1 MVYFLSHL
9 KNLLVKVWDI
19 LEFLNFILQSH
30 AFLKLHLNYAKF
42 REVSRIVCTMLL
54 ISCPSACDDATR
66 SLSPCEFPILRL
78 FPFFLH
84 CSRHHFFSRYSSRF
98 ASLFMSFFP
107 LFSSQFQGD
116 QWQWTSRCHDFF
128 FVWKLFMPL
137 SRTLTIAFF
146 HYILHRSGLSFLS
159 SIPSNSMRS
168 EYY

>member
-42 REVSRIVCTMLL
+42 REVSHIVCTMLL

-84 CSRHHFFSRYSSRF
+84 CSLHHFFSRYSSHF
-98 ASLFMSFFP
+98 ASFLCHSFRLFLRSFKEINDNERRVVMIFS
-107 LFSSQFQGD
+107 LFENYL
-116 QWQWTSRCHDFF
+116 CHFLGLWRSPSFIIFYIDL
-128 FVWKLFMPL
+128 VYLFIVH
-137 SRTLTIAFF
+137 SK
-146 HYILHRSGLSFLS
+146 
-159 SIPSNSMRS
+159 
-168 EYY
+168 